1 MAGLLAGLPVEV
13 PGSTVNRLCGSGM
26 DAIGIA
32 ARAIKAGECDLMIA
46 GGVESMSRA
55 PFVMGKAETAFSR
68 AAEIHDTTIGWR
80 FVNPRM
86 KAEHGVDSMPET
98 AENVADEFN
107 ISREDQDAF
116 ALRSQQRAARA
127 IEAGRFDQEIV
138 PVTIEK
144 RKGATEVVGA
154 DEHPRPG
161 TRLENLAKLK
171 PIVRAGGTITA
182 GNASGVNDGA
192 CAMILASKKA
202 VTRHK
207 LTPRARVIAM
217 ATAGVPAAHHGHW
230 PAPATR
236 KVLEKT
242 GLDLGRIDVIELNE
256 AFASQ
261 ALAVLRQLGLADD
274 AEHVNPNGGA
284 IALGHP
290 LGMSGAR
297 LVMTAM
303 QELHNRDGRYGLV
316 HHVHRCGPG
325 NCDGH

>member
-1 MAGLLAGLPVEV
+1 MSRGWRACSPACRSRCRDRPSTACAGRAWTRSGLP
-13 PGSTVNRLCGSGM
+13 PG
-26 DAIGIA
+26 
-32 ARAIKAGECDLMIA
+32 AIKAGECDLMIA

-230 PAPATR
+230 PGPGDT
-236 KVLEKT
+236 
-242 GLDLGRIDVIELNE
+242 
-256 AFASQ
+256 Q
-261 ALAVLRQLGLADD
+261 
-274 AEHVNPNGGA
+274 GA
-284 IALGHP
+284 GKDRSRP
-290 LGMSGAR
+290 WP
-297 LVMTAM
+297 
-303 QELHNRDGRYGLV
+303 
-316 HHVHRCGPG
+316 HRCDRAQRSVCLPG
-325 NCDGH
+325 VGSSSSARACRRRRTCQSQWRRHCPLAIRWG